1 MLVIDTPRLELIAA
15 TADLLTLEMEDPA
28 GFAVALNARVSPAWP
43 PGEYDRD
50 AISFFRDR
58 LAEHPEHAGWYG
70 WYAREREEGDL
81 VGAVGYFGPP
91 SEGRVEIGYSLVEA
105 FRGQGFA
112 RELVEALVT
121 HAREQGVASVQAH
134 VQEANSPSIRVLE
147 RCGFMKE
154 GPGDEV
160 GSLRYQREA

>member
-1 MLVIDTPRLELIAA
+1 MLTIDTPRLELIAA
-15 TADLLTLEMEDPA
+15 TADLLTLELEDPA
-28 GFAVALNARVSPAWP
+28 GFAAALDARVSLAWP

-50 AISFFRDR
+50 AILFFRER
-58 LAEHPEHAGWYG
+58 LTEHPEHAGWYG

-91 SEGRVEIGYSLVEA
+91 SEGRVEVGYSLVEA

-121 HAREQGVASVQAH
+121 RAREQGVASVQAH
-134 VQEANSPSIRVLE
+134 VQEANRSSIRVLE
-147 RCGFMKE
+147 RCGFSLE
-154 GPGDEV
+154 GPGEAP
-160 GSLRYQREA
+160 GSQRYVREA